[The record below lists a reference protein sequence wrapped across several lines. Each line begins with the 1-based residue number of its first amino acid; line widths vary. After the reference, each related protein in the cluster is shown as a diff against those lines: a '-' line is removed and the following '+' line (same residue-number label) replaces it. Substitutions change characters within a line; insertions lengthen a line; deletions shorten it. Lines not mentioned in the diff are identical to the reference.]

1 MTGFLASD
9 DLTPNP
15 IEVARRRR
23 LAQGGYIDLTSSNPT
38 HHGHLFPA
46 AVLSQAAGA
55 YWATRRYEP
64 DARGAWAAREA
75 VAQYYAGRTPAC
87 SIPPEQIAIT
97 ASTSEAYSL
106 LLALHTNPGDNI
118 LTPAVGY
125 PLLEYLAG
133 IHRVELRPYALDERR
148 GWQIDPASLRAQADG
163 RTRLVLVISPHN
175 PTGMVVRAALPTLT
189 RLQLPV
195 VCDEVFAEFG
205 YGVDHVPPFAALH
218 PELPVFM
225 LNGISKMFALPDLKL
240 GWIACNAPAHQ
251 QYGERLEILNDMY
264 LSSSGLIQAMLP
276 AIMRDG
282 STFVGQMRRHIR
294 HNIRVALEL
303 LAASRHVAVRPP
315 DGGYYLFPAIAGWPD
330 EERLVLHLLEHGV
343 LVHPGFF
350 YSYEHGAHLM
360 ISCLV
365 AESQLREGL
374 ARLLGGIAHP

>member
-1 MTGFLASD
+1 MTGFLAFD

-15 IEVARRRR
+15 IEVARQRQ
-23 LAQGGYIDLTSSNPT
+23 LARGGYIDLTSSNPT
-38 HHGHLFPA
+38 HHGHVFPA
-46 AVLSQAAGA
+46 ALLSQAADA
-55 YWATRRYEP
+55 YWVARRYEP
-64 DARGAWAAREA
+64 DARGAPAARA
-75 VAQYYAGRTPAC
+75 AIARYYAGRTPAC
-87 SIPPEQIAIT
+87 SIPPAQIAIT
-97 ASTSEAYSL
+97 ASTSEAYGL
-106 LLALHTNPGDNI
+106 LLALLTDPGDNI
-118 LTPAVGY
+118 LTPAVSY
-125 PLLEYLAG
+125 PLLEYLAS
-133 IHRVELRPYALDERR
+133 IHRVELRPYALDERH
-148 GWQIDPASLRAQADG
+148 GWQIDQASLRAQADW

-175 PTGMVVRAALPTLT
+175 PTGMVVRAALPALAA
-189 RLQLPV
+189 LQLPV

-251 QYGERLEILNDMY
+251 QYGDRLEILNDMY
-264 LSSSGLIQAMLP
+264 LSSGGLIQAMLP

-282 STFVGQMRRHIR
+282 GAFVGQMRRHIR
-294 HNIRVALEL
+294 HNIHIALEL
-303 LAASRHVAVRPP
+303 LATSHQITVQPP

-343 LVHPGFF
+343 LVHPGYF
-350 YSYEHGAHLM
+350 YSYDHGTHLM

-365 AESQLREGL
+365 AESQLRAGL

>member
-1 MTGFLASD
+1 MTGFLAFD

-15 IEVARRRR
+15 IEVARQRQ
-23 LAQGGYIDLTSSNPT
+23 LARGGYIDLTSSNPT
-38 HHGHLFPA
+38 HHGHVFPA
-46 AVLSQAAGA
+46 ALLSQAADA
-55 YWATRRYEP
+55 YWVARRYEP
-64 DARGAWAAREA
+64 DARGAPAARA
-75 VAQYYAGRTPAC
+75 AIAHYYAGRTPAC
-87 SIPPEQIAIT
+87 SIPPAQIAIT
-97 ASTSEAYSL
+97 ASTSEAYGL
-106 LLALHTNPGDNI
+106 LLALLTDPGDNI
-118 LTPAVGY
+118 LTPAVSY

-133 IHRVELRPYALDERR
+133 IHRVELRPYALDERH
-148 GWQIDPASLRAQADG
+148 GWQIDQASLRAKADG

-175 PTGMVVRAALPTLT
+175 PTGMVVRAALPALT
-189 RLQLPV
+189 ALQLPV

-205 YGVDHVPPFAALH
+205 YSVDHVPPFAALH

-276 AIMRDG
+276 VIMRDG
-282 STFVGQMRRHIR
+282 GAFIGQMRRHIR
-294 HNIRVALEL
+294 HNIRIALEL
-303 LAASRHVAVRPP
+303 LGTSHQITAQPP

-343 LVHPGFF
+343 LVHPGYF
-350 YSYEHGAHLM
+350 YSYDHGTHLM

-365 AESQLREGL
+365 AESQLRAGL